1 MQKCCPEKRK
11 RKCLN
16 SVQRKAAFLYLV
28 DNYDTSTRLPPGAVT
43 EAAERFKVSR
53 SQVKTIWKK
62 RKSHAGDPEG
72 LLKALSP
79 KKDRCTR
86 KKESCLWRR

>member
-1 MQKCCPEKRK
+1 MPKLGRYALKMNTENVASEKRK

-43 EAAERFKVSR
+43 EAAERFKVSK
-53 SQVKTIWKK
+53 SEVKTYC
-62 RKSHAGDPEG
+62 E
-72 LLKALSP
+72 KA
-79 KKDRCTR
+79 KM
-86 KKESCLWRR
+86 